1 MTLAAPHADLAR
13 NVAAFAHELR
23 SRHGFRV
30 GSGEVQA
37 ALLALGVVEIGDL
50 ARVRD
55 ALRPVLAASREEA
68 RAFDALFDAFFLPR
82 ERMGL
87 AQPNLPGFEP
97 KNDRPGKGKGGEER
111 EADADEGGEGEEGGG
126 GRRLRE
132 DALTEGED
140 DRGGL
145 KPFLRARYSP
155 LDVEGEPPSV
165 KSDGMAEMLAV
176 ATYLVS
182 RLTLGRSRKW
192 TPMPKGSRLD
202 FRRTLRASLSR
213 GGEVA
218 HPHWKGHPRRN
229 PRFLLILDGSRS
241 MTPHTALMLQFAYAL
256 TLRARRVEV
265 FFFSTALRRATPELR
280 RMVRSGRTGPLPG
293 FGAAWGGGTNIGG
306 SLAALVRAHPDVLS
320 SETITLILSDG
331 LDVGEP
337 DVLERAMRELG
348 RRTASVVWLN
358 PLRSSPG
365 YEPTARGMKAALPFV
380 DVFASANNLAA
391 LRALASRVT
400 MKR

>member
-1 MTLAAPHADLAR
+1 MTLKAPHADLAR

-23 SRHGFRV
+23 SKHGYRV

-37 ALLALGVVEIGDL
+37 ALLALAVVDL
-50 ARVRD
+50 GSLTRVRD
-55 ALRPVLAASREEA
+55 ALRPVLAASHEEA
-68 RAFDALFDAFFLPR
+68 RGFDAIFDAFFLPR
-82 ERMGL
+82 DRMGI
-87 AQPNLPGFEP
+87 AQPNMPGFEP
-97 KNDRPGKGKGGEER
+97 KNERPGKGKGAQER
-111 EADADEGGEGEEGGG
+111 EADADQGGEGEEGG

-132 DALTEGED
+132 DALEEGAD
-140 DRGGL
+140 DSGGS

-155 LDVEGEPPSV
+155 LEVEGEPPSV
-165 KSDGMAEMLAV
+165 RAERLAEMLGV

-192 TPMPKGSRLD
+192 TPMQRGSRLD

-229 PRFLLILDGSRS
+229 PRFVLILDGSRS

-265 FFFSTALRRATPELR
+265 FFFSTELKRATPELR
-280 RMVRSGRTGPLPG
+280 RMVRSGRTGTLPG

-306 SLAALVRAHPDVLS
+306 SLSSLVRLHPDLLS
-320 SETITLILSDG
+320 SETMTLILSDG

-337 DVLERAMRELG
+337 DVLERAMRELK

-358 PLRSSPG
+358 PLLSTAG
-365 YEPTARGMKAALPFV
+365 YEPTARGMRAALPFV

-391 LRALASRVT
+391 LRALAARIT